1 MIGNGTFRLSR
12 TVFVKLRVPLVTTF
26 AVVLLQDKLVL
37 AQCPPVT
44 NIATETLTFDDLS
57 PGEFSSPIPNGYGSL
72 QWNNFGVFNGSI
84 RPVTEGYRTGNVS
97 PPNVAFNDFGDPASI
112 SITGTFTLNSAHLTS
127 AGVNQGVRV
136 QGFVGTK
143 LAYDNSY
150 AVTPAG
156 PVLANF
162 NYVGVSRVTF
172 TASAGSQFVM
182 DNLVISNLV
191 TVLPD
196 SDGDG
201 VPDCLDHCPD
211 TPPGA
216 VVDADGCSVGQLV
229 PCDGSWTN
237 HGQYVVALAAAANS
251 FVAAGLMATDA
262 RDVIVQAAAQSDCG
276 KQSHSNQGQE
286 NPHACLPDFAPAV
299 GYGAGVDPVFVA
311 TGDFNGD
318 GKLDLAT
325 LNFVNPGIVTI
336 LSGNGDGTFQP
347 AVTHTV
353 GSSLNSIAVGDFNRD
368 GKSDLA
374 VAGLDCLVLL
384 GNGDGTFQPAVSLN
398 LRGFA
403 VATGDFN
410 GDGRLD
416 LAVAASPSGKIA
428 VLLGKGDGTFQPPGY
443 LNAEVN
449 FWAPW
454 SNPLCVGDF
463 NGDGKLD
470 LAVASSSSSISVSLG
485 NGDGTFQPPVTRN
498 YSSGYN
504 SSPHPQSLAAGDFNG
519 DGKLDLAVVNDAG
532 GSDIFGPFITNSV
545 SMFLGNGDGTFQ
557 PPSNYPMFS
566 LPTMAAVGDF
576 NGDGKLD
583 LAVANGSVVSILTG
597 DGDGTLQP
605 AVNFDGFGYSVAVGD
620 FNGDGKPDLGLA
632 GDGVLVLLNTSR
644 CAGPHLDVTR
654 DQKTFTLSWPL
665 PYANFVLESATDLNS
680 TNWQPVSE
688 LITTNN
694 GRCETAVAFDQTLC
708 FFRLRK
714 LDTNG
719 TRTNAGSM
727 NIAR

>member
-1 MIGNGTFRLSR
+1 MMSKETFRFSWP
-12 TVFVKLRVPLVTTF
+12 VFIKLRVPLVTTF
-26 AVVLLQDKLVL
+26 AVVLLQDKLIL

-57 PGEFSSPIPNGYGSL
+57 PGEFSGPIPNGYGSL
-72 QWNNFGVFNGSI
+72 QWNNFGVYNGSI
-84 RPVTEGYRTGNVS
+84 RPVTDGYRTGNVS
-97 PPNVAFNDFGDPASI
+97 PPNVAFNDFGAPASI
-112 SITGTFTLNSAHLTS
+112 SISGTFTLNSAYLTS
-127 AGVNQGVRV
+127 AGLNQGVRV

-216 VVDADGCSVGQLV
+216 VVDAGGCSVGQLV

-353 GSSLNSIAVGDFNRD
+353 GSSLNSIAVGDF
-368 GKSDLA
+368 
-374 VAGLDCLVLL
+374 
-384 GNGDGTFQPAVSLN
+384 
-398 LRGFA
+398 
-403 VATGDFN
+403 
-410 GDGRLD
+410 
-416 LAVAASPSGKIA
+416 
-428 VLLGKGDGTFQPPGY
+428 
-443 LNAEVN
+443 
-449 FWAPW
+449 
-454 SNPLCVGDF
+454 
-463 NGDGKLD
+463 
-470 LAVASSSSSISVSLG
+470 
-485 NGDGTFQPPVTRN
+485 
-498 YSSGYN
+498 
-504 SSPHPQSLAAGDFNG
+504 
-519 DGKLDLAVVNDAG
+519 
-532 GSDIFGPFITNSV
+532 
-545 SMFLGNGDGTFQ
+545 
-557 PPSNYPMFS
+557 
-566 LPTMAAVGDF
+566 
-576 NGDGKLD
+576 
-583 LAVANGSVVSILTG
+583 
-597 DGDGTLQP
+597 
-605 AVNFDGFGYSVAVGD
+605 
-620 FNGDGKPDLGLA
+620 
-632 GDGVLVLLNTSR
+632 
-644 CAGPHLDVTR
+644 
-654 DQKTFTLSWPL
+654 
-665 PYANFVLESATDLNS
+665 
-680 TNWQPVSE
+680 
-688 LITTNN
+688 
-694 GRCETAVAFDQTLC
+694 
-708 FFRLRK
+708 
-714 LDTNG
+714 
-719 TRTNAGSM
+719 
-727 NIAR
+727 